1 MGWVD
6 GVKMCIRLEEF
17 MLMTGLNFNDVV
29 SPQDPGYDNN
39 LIVRCFDG
47 NDEQCTLNFVWG
59 VI

>member
-1 MGWVD
+1 
-6 GVKMCIRLEEF
+6 MCIRLEEF

>member
-1 MGWVD
+1 
-6 GVKMCIRLEEF
+6 

-47 NDEQCTLNFVWG
+47 NDEQRTLNFVWD